1 MSDKTVREVLNENY
15 VGKATYRRAFAD
27 LAGVAG
33 SAVAISGVVGIVVRV
48 TAIQVAKPSVAQAPM
63 RIVKYSTAISGG
75 TSTEPTP
82 VPLDSDDPDARATF
96 SLYTVVPTDGTEIG
110 ALFDGDIATG
120 DVVYETF
127 GGEKNA
133 QPVVLRGAGEY
144 LAIELSADAV
154 INGFI
159 EWTEEA
165 EAPVQT
171 PGT

>member
-1 MSDKTVREVLNENY
+1 MPDKTVREVLNENY
-15 VGKATYRRAFAD
+15 VGKVTYRRAFAD

-33 SAVAISGVVGIVVRV
+33 SVVTISGVTGVVVKV
-48 TAIQVAKPSVAQAPM
+48 TAIQFAKPSVAQAPL

-82 VPLDSDDPDARATF
+82 VPLDSNDPAARATF
-96 SLYTVVPTDGTEIG
+96 SLYTAVPTDGTEVG

-127 GGEKNA
+127 GGEKNV
-133 QPVVLRGAGEY
+133 QPVVLRGTAEY
-144 LAIELSADAV
+144 LAIELSANAV
-154 INGFI
+154 INGFV

-171 PGT
+171 PGI